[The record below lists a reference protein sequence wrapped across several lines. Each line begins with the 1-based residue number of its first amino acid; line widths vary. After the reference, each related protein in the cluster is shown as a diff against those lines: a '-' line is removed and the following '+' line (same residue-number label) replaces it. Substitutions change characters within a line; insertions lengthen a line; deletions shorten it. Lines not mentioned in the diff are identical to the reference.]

1 MWELP
6 KAAIFFGLVSICGI
20 DIYILR
26 FVSIQVYSPPH
37 SLPKNRTGEA
47 MRAQLIA
54 LDWGTTSLRA
64 YKLAAG
70 GQVLEQRS
78 LSSGIMQLPKAPRI
92 IGGRECT
99 DGFELAFD
107 EACGDWLDAQ
117 PDLPVIACGM
127 VGSAQG
133 WREAAYRDTP
143 ANVAN
148 LGTSLHIVRSLR
160 GVDVHI
166 VPGVIQRSHL
176 PNVMRG
182 EETQVLGVLQTL
194 SSETGADLLIG
205 LPGSHSKWVE
215 VAEGCI
221 VHFDTFMT
229 GEVFAVLSEHSILG
243 RTQQRGGSFDGE
255 AFDRGVQVALSADG
269 DIGVLSTLFSARSL
283 GLTGELSATAQTD
296 YLSGLLIGHELSAL
310 ANVQRRRRN
319 SVHLPSI
326 ILIGNSQLCS
336 RYSRALDA
344 CGFARVTLAEQATE
358 HGLWQLA
365 VAAGLIAASPSR

>member
-1 MWELP
+1 M
-6 KAAIFFGLVSICGI
+6 
-20 DIYILR
+20 
-26 FVSIQVYSPPH
+26 Q
-37 SLPKNRTGEA
+37 
-47 MRAQLIA
+47 AQLIA

-70 GQVLEQRS
+70 GVVLEQRA
-78 LSSGIMQLPKAPRI
+78 LSSGIMQLPKTPRVI
-92 IGGRECT
+92 HGGECA
-99 DGFELAFD
+99 DGFELAFE

-133 WREAAYRDTP
+133 WREAAYCETP

-148 LGTSLHIVRSLR
+148 LGNSLQTLVSLR
-160 GVDVHI
+160 GTRVHI
-166 VPGVIQRSHL
+166 VPGVIQRSRL

-182 EETQVLGVLQTL
+182 EETQVLGVLQNL
-194 SSETGADLLIG
+194 SAEAGGDLLIG

-215 VAEGCI
+215 VVEGCI
-221 VHFDTFMT
+221 THFDTFMT

-243 RTQQRGGSFDGE
+243 RTQQQGAAFDGL

-269 DIGVLSTLFSARSL
+269 ELGVLSTLFSARTL
-283 GLTGELSATAQTD
+283 GLTGELAPTAQAD
-296 YLSGLLIGHELSAL
+296 YLSGLMIGHELAAL
-310 ANVQRRRRN
+310 ATVQHRRRN

-326 ILIGNSQLCS
+326 ILIGNAQLCA
-336 RYSRALDA
+336 RYGRALDA

-358 HGLWQLA
+358 RGLWQLA
-365 VAAGLIAASPSR
+365 LAAGLLDSSSR

>member
-1 MWELP
+1 ML
-6 KAAIFFGLVSICGI
+6 
-20 DIYILR
+20 
-26 FVSIQVYSPPH
+26 
-37 SLPKNRTGEA
+37 
-47 MRAQLIA
+47 AQLIA

-64 YKLAAG
+64 YKLAEG

-78 LSSGIMQLPKAPRI
+78 LSSGIMQLPKAPRVI
-92 IGGRECT
+92 AGRECA

-107 EACGDWLDAQ
+107 QACGDWLDEQ
-117 PDLPVIACGM
+117 PGLPVIACGM

-143 ANVAN
+143 ANVAT
-148 LGTSLHIVRSLR
+148 LGTALQTVRSLR

-166 VPGVIQRSHL
+166 VPGVIQRTRL

-194 SSETGADLLIG
+194 RDEAGTDLLIG

-215 VAEGCI
+215 VANGCI
-221 VHFDTFMT
+221 IHFDTFMT
-229 GEVFAVLSEHSILG
+229 GEIFAVLSEHSILG

-269 DIGVLSTLFSARSL
+269 EIGVLSTVFSARSL
-283 GLTGELSATAQTD
+283 GLTGELSAAAQPD

-310 ANVQRRRRN
+310 ASLQRRRRN
-319 SVHLPSI
+319 TVHLPSI
-326 ILIGNSQLCS
+326 ILIGNSQLCT

-344 CGFARVTLAEQATE
+344 CGFARVTQAEQATE
-358 HGLWQLA
+358 RGLWRLA
-365 VAAGLIAASPSR
+365 LAAGLVTPNPSR